1 MRAWT
6 FQDAKQKKK
15 LGDKSPWSVG
25 WYDPEG
31 KRPEKRIG
39 SKSMAEKFRRKI
51 EGQLAAGLYQSES
64 RISWADF
71 RAEYEQKI
79 LAGMEPGTRGE
90 TLGGLN
96 HSQRIVKP
104 GRLQAIKTQT
114 IDLFIAKRRTER
126 GRNKGDTIS
135 PATVNKNLRHLK
147 TVFRVAHDWGYL
159 PEVPRFR
166 MLKEP
171 QKLPR
176 YVTPEH
182 FAMIYGACDT
192 ARWPAGFDYSP
203 ADWWRALLTFM
214 YMTGWRICEP
224 LALRWDDV
232 SLDDG
237 WAITRAADNKGKR
250 DEKVPLHP
258 IVVEHLRKI
267 VDFGHLVFPWMNA
280 HRAIWTE
287 FEEIQKAAGIHLPC
301 HAEHEHTDSC
311 HAYGY
316 HDLRRA
322 FATMN
327 ASRLTGDALQSLMRH
342 KAYSTTH
349 RYINMSRQLDDA
361 VEALHVPDV
370 LRPADDGV

>member
-1 MRAWT
+1 MKGWV
-6 FQDAKQKKK
+6 FQDSRQKKK
-15 LGDKSPWSVG
+15 LGAKAPWSCG
-25 WYDPEG
+25 WFDPEG
-31 KRPEKRIG
+31 KRRSKRIG

-51 EGQLAAGLYQSES
+51 EGELAAGLYQSES

-79 LAGMEPGTRGE
+79 LSGMEPGTRGE
-90 TLGGLN
+90 TLQGLR
-96 HSQRIVKP
+96 HFQRLAKP
-104 GRLQAIKTQT
+104 GRLQSVKTQT
-114 IDLFIAKRRTER
+114 IDMFIAKRRTER
-126 GRNKGDTIS
+126 GRNKGDIIS

-159 PEVPRFR
+159 PEVPKFR

-182 FAMIYGACDT
+182 FAMIYGACDA
-192 ARWPAGFDYSP
+192 ARWPAGQDYSP
-203 ADWWRALLTFM
+203 ADWWRALLTFL
-214 YMTGWRICEP
+214 YMTGWRIGEP
-224 LALRWDDV
+224 LALQWDDV
-232 SLDDG
+232 SLDEG
-237 WAITRAADNKGKR
+237 WAITRADDNKGRR

-267 VDFGHLVFPWMNA
+267 VDFGSMVFPWLNA

-287 FEEIQKAAGIHLPC
+287 FEGIQRTAGIHLPC
-301 HAEHEHTDSC
+301 RAKHEHTDSC
-311 HAYGY
+311 HAYAF

-327 ASRLTGDALQSLMRH
+327 ANRLTGDALQSLMRH
-342 KAYSTTH
+342 KSYSTTQ

-361 VEALHVPDV
+361 VESLHVPEV
-370 LRPADDGV
+370 FRTGGDGV